1 MRRLLSVLG
10 ALALVLTACGT
21 AAPEP
26 GATDAPS
33 SPIESDR
40 PEPVAESPDDD
51 PDSSGDGDV
60 DEMPGEA
67 DAKID
72 GLADD
77 DQGTTEDG
85 ESEVVLRP
93 DGPLAPNVT
102 LDLDDGSTFVLAD
115 AERPVMFVFWAE
127 W

>member
-21 AAPEP
+21 GAPEP
-26 GATDAPS
+26 GASGAPS
-33 SPIESDR
+33 SPIESDL
-40 PEPVAESPDDD
+40 PEPIGESPDDD
-51 PDSSGDGDV
+51 SDSSGEGDV
-60 DEMPGEA
+60 DEMPGEPN
-67 DAKID
+67 DD
-72 GLADD
+72 GVDHPADD
-77 DQGTTEDG
+77 DQETTEDA
-85 ESEVVLRP
+85 VLRP

>member
-26 GATDAPS
+26 GASDAPS
-33 SPIESDR
+33 SPIESDL

-51 PDSSGDGDV
+51 SDSSGDGDV
-60 DEMPGEA
+60 DEMPGEP
-67 DAKID
+67 DD
-72 GLADD
+72 DDVDHPADD
-77 DQGTTEDG
+77 DQETTEDA
-85 ESEVVLRP
+85 VLRP

>member
-26 GATDAPS
+26 GASDAPS
-33 SPIESDR
+33 SPIESEL

-51 PDSSGDGDV
+51 SDSSGNGDV
-60 DEMPGEA
+60 DEMPGEP
-67 DAKID
+67 DD
-72 GLADD
+72 DDVDHPADD
-77 DQGTTEDG
+77 DQETTEDA
-85 ESEVVLRP
+85 VLRP